1 MALIDK
7 DMALAITLHHC
18 GLCAREI
25 AKMPD
30 EGRPRLMSLEEL
42 RAGRGSGWEETRF
55 ISETGR
61 VTETYWL
68 KCAWAMGWLITEEGC
83 NANLN
88 DADVT
93 RSYNC
98 AGSGWR
104 IWRGDR
110 RPTEEEEAAEE
121 WRSL

>member
-7 DMALAITLHHC
+7 DMALDITLHHC

-42 RAGRGSGWEETRF
+42 RAGCGSGWEETRF
-55 ISETGR
+55 DGETC
-61 VTETYWL
+61 WL

-83 NANLN
+83 SSNLN
-88 DADVT
+88 DGRVA
-93 RSYNC
+93 RSYNS
-98 AGSGWR
+98 AENGWR
-104 IWRGDR
+104 IWRGGR